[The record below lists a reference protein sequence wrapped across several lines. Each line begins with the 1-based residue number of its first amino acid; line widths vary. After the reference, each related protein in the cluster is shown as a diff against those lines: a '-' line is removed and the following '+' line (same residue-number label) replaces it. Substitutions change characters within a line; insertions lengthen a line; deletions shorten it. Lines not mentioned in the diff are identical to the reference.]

1 MSRRQGE
8 EQRAGLTRRGF
19 LVGGA
24 ALAALGAAGAG
35 WATRSGT
42 DFETILLYSESVA
55 FDGPGTRML
64 VPTGRADLVVPST
77 RVVAGILEQARLLD
91 EESAWLAH
99 SASWTL
105 PDEAAGPSGDLTQ
118 QALLDIR
125 SLLLPNGASVAAWS
139 PRWRYTWP
147 RDGSHVAAALSAAG
161 HHSEALGVLTFLQG
175 VQSRDGW
182 FEARYLPDGLGV
194 PDDRERQL
202 DGVGWV
208 LWACGRLVGRRDADL
223 VRSDLESVSTMM
235 NRSLALSLA
244 SIENPDHLPPVS
256 PDYWEV
262 RETRLTLGVAA
273 PLLAGLHGAV
283 AAFGALG
290 DVRSRDAALRGA
302 EQLAAAIHSRF
313 GVDGYPR
320 HLGGA
325 DRCTSVA
332 FLMPPYVPDSPPAV
346 FEAFDLARTELRR
359 PAGGLAPG
367 AGWKR
372 DGISWTPETA
382 AFAMAA
388 AGSGRQDYART
399 TLRWLA
405 DHRTAVGSLPEKVLH
420 DGSPAAVA
428 PLAWTAANV
437 VLAVDALRT

>member
-1 MSRRQGE
+1 MARRQGE
-8 EQRAGLTRRGF
+8 ERSGLTRRGF
-19 LVGGA
+19 LLGGA
-24 ALAALGAAGAG
+24 SIAALGAAGVG
-35 WATRSGT
+35 WAARPTAG
-42 DFETILLYSESVA
+42 FETIRLYSESVA

-64 VPTGRADLVVPST
+64 VPTGSPGLVVPAT
-77 RVVAGILEQARLLD
+77 RVLAGIPEESRLLD
-91 EESAWLAH
+91 EESAWLER
-99 SASWTL
+99 SAPWTH
-105 PDEAAGPSGDLTQ
+105 PDEDSGPAADLAQ

-161 HHSEALGVLTFLQG
+161 HHAEALGVLTFLQD

-208 LWACGRLVGRRDADL
+208 LWACGRLVGRQDADL
-223 VRSDLESVSTMM
+223 VRSDLEALSTMM
-235 NRSLALSLA
+235 SRSLALSLA
-244 SIENPDHLPPVS
+244 SIDTPDHLPPVS

-290 DVRSRDAALRGA
+290 DVRSRDAAIRGA
-302 EQLAAAIHSRF
+302 DQLSAAIHHRF
-313 GVDGYPR
+313 GIDGYPR

-325 DRCTSVA
+325 DRCTSVT

-346 FEAFDLARTELRR
+346 IEAFDLARTELQR

-382 AFAMAA
+382 SFAMAG

-405 DHRTAVGSLPEKVLH
+405 DHRTAVGSLSEKVLH

-437 VLAVDALRT
+437 VLAVDALRA

>member
-1 MSRRQGE
+1 MARPQRE
-8 EQRAGLTRRGF
+8 ERSGLTRRSF
-19 LVGGA
+19 LVGGVT
-24 ALAALGAAGAG
+24 LAALGTAGAG
-35 WATRSGT
+35 WATRPGAG
-42 DFETILLYSESVA
+42 FETILLYSESVA
-55 FDGPGTRML
+55 FDGPGTRVL
-64 VPTGRADLVVPST
+64 VPAGGGDLVVPTT
-77 RVVAGILEQARLLD
+77 RVLAGVREENRLLD
-91 EESAWLAH
+91 EEAVWLSGSAA
-99 SASWTL
+99 WTA
-105 PDEAAGPSGDLTQ
+105 PDLAAGARADLTR

-161 HHSEALGVLTFLQG
+161 HHGEALGVLSFLQG
-175 VQSRDGW
+175 VQSHDGW

-208 LWACGRLVGRRDADL
+208 LWACGQLVGRRDADL
-223 VRSDLESVSTMM
+223 VRADLESLLPMM
-235 NRSLALSLA
+235 GRSLALALA
-244 SIENPDHLPPVS
+244 SIDTPDHLPPVS

-302 EQLAAAIHSRF
+302 ERLAAAVHSTF
-313 GVDGYPR
+313 GAEGYPR
-320 HLGGA
+320 HLGGEH
-325 DRCTSVA
+325 RCTSIA

-346 FEAFDLARTELRR
+346 FEAFDLAREELRR

-367 AGWKR
+367 AGWKA

-388 AGSGRQDYART
+388 AGSGREDYALS
-399 TLRWLA
+399 TLGWLA
-405 DHRTAVGSLPEKVLH
+405 EHRTAVGSLSEKVLH
-420 DGSPAAVA
+420 DGRPAAVA

>member
-1 MSRRQGE
+1 MSRRQDGS
-8 EQRAGLTRRGF
+8 RAGLTRRDF

-24 ALAALGAAGAG
+24 TLAALGAAGVG
-35 WATRSGT
+35 WAARPGA

-55 FDGPGTRML
+55 FDGPGTRVL
-64 VPTGRADLVVPST
+64 VPAGSADLVVPTT
-77 RVVAGILEQARLLD
+77 RVLAGVLDQERLLD
-91 EESAWLAH
+91 EESAWLAR
-99 SASWTL
+99 SASWTR
-105 PDEAAGPSGDLTQ
+105 PDEVDGSTGDLAQ

-161 HHSEALGVLTFLQG
+161 HHAEALGVLTFLQR
-175 VQSRDGW
+175 VQARDGW

-223 VRSDLESVSTMM
+223 VRADLSAVVPMM
-235 NRSLALSLA
+235 ERSLALALA
-244 SIENPDHLPPVS
+244 SIDTPDHLPPVS

-290 DVRSRDAALRGA
+290 DVAGRDAALRGA
-302 EQLAAAIHSRF
+302 DRLAAAIHRRF
-313 GVDGYPR
+313 GADGYPR
-320 HLGGA
+320 HLGGG

-332 FLMPPYVPDSPPAV
+332 FLMPPYVPDSPSAV
-346 FEAFDLARTELRR
+346 LDAFDLARTELQR

-382 AFAMAA
+382 TFAMAA
-388 AGSGRQDYART
+388 AGSGREDYART

-405 DHRTAVGSLPEKVLH
+405 EHRTAAGSLSEKVLH